1 LKKTGD
7 EMSEM
12 NNTPGDSNDKY
23 FLQEQE
29 LWENLG
35 FDWEGWN
42 AAVEKILQ
50 ATELSKQSSRFALS
64 CLHDCLVSLLTPYPG
79 HIGDIAGRCRH
90 HRQGGCRH

>member
-1 LKKTGD
+1 VRSLSNTGD

-12 NNTPGDSNDKY
+12 KNTSSESNDKY

-50 ATELSKQSSRFALS
+50 QKSAASPVDQE
-64 CLHDCLVSLLTPYPG
+64 
-79 HIGDIAGRCRH
+79 
-90 HRQGGCRH
+90 

>member
-1 LKKTGD
+1 MRSLNKKGD
-7 EMSEM
+7 KMSEI

-50 ATELSKQSSRFALS
+50 QKSAASKMDQE
-64 CLHDCLVSLLTPYPG
+64 
-79 HIGDIAGRCRH
+79 
-90 HRQGGCRH
+90 

>member
-1 LKKTGD
+1 LSETGD
-7 EMSEM
+7 EMNEM
-12 NNTPGDSNDKY
+12 KNTFGESNDKY

-50 ATELSKQSSRFALS
+50 QKAAASPVDEE
-64 CLHDCLVSLLTPYPG
+64 
-79 HIGDIAGRCRH
+79 
-90 HRQGGCRH
+90 